1 MNYYNNEYE
10 NSNYEEYFKGM
21 NNREEYPR
29 NSYQNN
35 LSNAQEDANYDF
47 DNAPEVQQSNLA
59 SYGAFQRVQG
69 AENFQNLSGA
79 QNNQWLGGAQ
89 GMQNQCGQN
98 VIQRPGQVRRYNS
111 CYNINGRNYV
121 ITNRNFYNRYF
132 TRYNHIY
139 VNNCNH
145 IKDFLRDCN
154 IYHFT
159 NQTIYEGCQYLG
171 SNTVVANNWCGNN
184 NNSCCNNNVF

>member
-1 MNYYNNEYE
+1 MDYYNNEYE
-10 NSNYEEYFKGM
+10 NSNYEEYYKGM
-21 NNREEYPR
+21 NNKDNYPQ
-29 NSYQNN
+29 NSCQNN
-35 LSNAQEDANYDF
+35 WQEDADYDF
-47 DNAPEVQQSNLA
+47 HNVSEVKQGNLA
-59 SYGAFQRVQG
+59 SYGAYQRVQG
-69 AENFQNLSGA
+69 AENFQN
-79 QNNQWLGGAQ
+79 NNQYLGGAR
-89 GMQNQCGQN
+89 GIQNQCGQN
-98 VIQRPGQVRRYNS
+98 QGGQNIIQRPGQVRRYNS
-111 CYNINGRNYV
+111 FYNINGRNYV